1 MKMKIFSGNPSFV
14 QISRKSSIENG
25 LGLQK
30 IRVWNRKYVLRMEIS
45 KLTLQL

>member
-14 QISRKSSIENG
+14 QIGCKSSIKNG

-30 IRVWNRKYVLRMEIS
+30 IRVWNRKYVLRMAVF